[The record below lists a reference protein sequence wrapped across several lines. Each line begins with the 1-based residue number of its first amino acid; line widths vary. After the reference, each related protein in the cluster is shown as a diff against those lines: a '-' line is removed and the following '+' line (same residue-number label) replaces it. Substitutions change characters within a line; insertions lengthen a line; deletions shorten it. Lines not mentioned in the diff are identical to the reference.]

1 MEKED
6 HWPKG
11 DPRYPPYWQCR
22 HNRNPSFDP
31 DATMKDPHQVAQCK
45 NFSVPFS

>member
-11 DPRYPPYWQCR
+11 R